1 MILINGN
8 CLDEI
13 KTIPDN
19 SIDLILA
26 DPPYGVTKC
35 EWDKIIHFDELW
47 PDLHRVAK
55 ANAAILIFGI
65 EPFSS
70 KIRISNLKNYRYDI
84 VYEKPNATG
93 FLNANRQPLRA
104 HENISVFYKKQP
116 VYNPQKTTG
125 HTRKRSSRRFV
136 ATEIYGK
143 VLKVSNYNSTDRY
156 PRSVLKFSSDKQKK
170 SRHPTQKPLE
180 LLRYLIQTYSND
192 GDTVLDFVMGSGS
205 TGAASLS
212 LNRKFVGIELDERYF
227 CEAQK
232 WLQSIKHKKETD

>member
-1 MILINGN
+1 MRLFNGN
-8 CLDEI
+8 CLNELQHL
-13 KTIPDN
+13 PDA

-35 EWDKIIHFDELW
+35 KWDNVIPFEPLWKEL
-47 PDLHRVAK
+47 HSVAK
-55 ANAAILIFGI
+55 ASAAILIFGI

-70 KIRISNLKNYRYDI
+70 QLRLSNQGYYRYDLI
-84 VYEKPNATG
+84 YEKPHATG
-93 FLNANRQPLRA
+93 FLNANRQPMRA

-143 VLKVSNYNSTDRY
+143 LLKVSNYNSTDRY
-156 PRSVLKFSSDKQKK
+156 PRSVLKFSSDKQKN

-192 GDTVLDFVMGSGS
+192 GDTVLDFAMGSGS
-205 TGAASLS
+205 TGVAAFRA
-212 LNRKFVGIELDERYF
+212 NRKFVGIELDENYF
-227 CEAQK
+227 NQAEE
-232 WLQSIKHKKETD
+232 WLNQIQNFELVS